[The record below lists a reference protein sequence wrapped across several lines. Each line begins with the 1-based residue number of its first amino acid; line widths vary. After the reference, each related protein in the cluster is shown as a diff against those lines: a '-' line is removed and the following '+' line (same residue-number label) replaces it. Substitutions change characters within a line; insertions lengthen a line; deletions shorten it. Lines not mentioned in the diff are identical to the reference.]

1 MCVLIFSTTFLCNIF
16 IVRKVDRELIK
27 NIRKS
32 SCQRAVFLV
41 RFTRNLNFP
50 DRRLKNIQVPIL
62 MKFVQCDRRTNR
74 HDEANSC
81 FSQFDAPNKE
91 PFLSI
96 FSQTTKVSIRQVG
109 NFVETCLLA
118 VALNQVDRKQ
128 RNKIFRICFE
138 SCIMEK
144 ELNREK
150 QVV

>member
-1 MCVLIFSTTFLCNIF
+1 
-16 IVRKVDRELIK
+16 
-27 NIRKS
+27 
-32 SCQRAVFLV
+32 
-41 RFTRNLNFP
+41 
-50 DRRLKNIQVPIL
+50 
-62 MKFVQCDRRTNR
+62 
-74 HDEANSC
+74 
-81 FSQFDAPNKE
+81 
-91 PFLSI
+91 
-96 FSQTTKVSIRQVG
+96 VSIRQVG